1 MSANIRV
8 LGIEC
13 SCRVGVPEEERAQ
26 PQKIVLDLDLLQTPG
41 EPFVD
46 YFEVYKEAKAAAEGE
61 PFELIEELGAAVME
75 RVSSLFVLEKLKVR
89 VHKWPAVMPGVEVVA
104 ELERAGH

>member
-1 MSANIRV
+1 MSASIRLKGV
-8 LGIEC
+8 EC
-13 SCRVGVPEEERAQ
+13 QCRVGVPEEERAR
-26 PQKIVLDLDLLQTPG
+26 PQRIVLDLELSQTPG

-61 PFELIEELGAAVME
+61 VFELIEELGAAVME
-75 RVSSLFVLEKLKVR
+75 RVSGLFLLDSLSVR

-104 ELERAGH
+104 ELERVRH